1 MSFERFE
8 FTKTWLDAEAF
19 PAYEPD
25 EGKVRADLQRLH
37 DEAKDAINRL
47 IDALN
52 DISAAAA
59 LPIAPVEGLDAETVQ
74 EAIEEVFSAVSDA
87 AAAKIVDGSVTKG
100 KLSAA
105 LLKRIYG
112 GRVWMSMNEPT
123 ALDDPDHDF
132 PVGQLWLRP
141 AMEVVDISDGAWTVS
156 GGTLAQE
163 EDGTAFISD
172 STEDYLKAVQTLE
185 NVGMSGDHVMIRL
198 DCAASD
204 EVQELCLYINGVETE
219 IEEAGIYE
227 TALDAHGSLD
237 LVLLGHL
244 DRAMEG
250 AWVRAAGMGMVDVDA
265 LQRQYPDCESC
276 EDWEKELRRL
286 DGKIPMALWIQTAAG
301 RWEQVAFDAV
311 PVSHGGTGLTHVKA
325 GALLYGTGA
334 DRLAAL
340 PPVEKGILQYSGGKP
355 CLVEP
360 GKLAESCGYLR
371 VQSGSYT
378 GTGGNADRTVEL
390 PVTPLMLLLW
400 PRDGSADTA
409 CLADGGRDS
418 DTYTF
423 YDGVIV
429 SYEAWVRLQGNSLRF
444 SNERYG
450 NKAGQ
455 MLSQHMNAE
464 GVEYQWLAVY

>member
-25 EGKVRADLQRLH
+25 EGKVRADLQSLH
-37 DEAKDAINRL
+37 DEAKAGINRL

-52 DISAAAA
+52 DVSAAAQ
-59 LPIAPVEGLDAETVQ
+59 LPFAPVEGLDAETVQ
-74 EAIEEVFSAVSDA
+74 EAIEAVFGAVTDA

-105 LLKRIYG
+105 LLQRVYG

-123 ALDDPDHDF
+123 PQDDPDHDF

-141 AMEVVDISDGAWTVS
+141 AMEAVDISDGAWTVE
-156 GGTLAQE
+156 GGTLTQE
-163 EDGTAFISD
+163 EGGTAFISD
-172 STEDYLKAVQTLE
+172 GTEDYLKAVQTLE
-185 NVGMSGDHVMIRL
+185 NVGMPGDHVLLRL

-204 EVQELCLYINGVETE
+204 GAQEPCLYINGVETE

-227 TALDAHGSLD
+227 ASLDAHGSLD

-244 DRAMEG
+244 DRAVEG
-250 AWVRAAGMGMVDVDA
+250 AKLRAADMALVDVDA

-276 EDWEKELRRL
+276 EDWERELRRL
-286 DGKIPMALWIQTAAG
+286 DGEIPMALWIQTAAG
-301 RWEQVAFDAV
+301 RWEQVAYDTV
-311 PVSHGGTGLTHVKA
+311 PVSRGGTGLTHVEE

-340 PPVEKGILQYSGGKP
+340 PPMEKGILQWNSGKP
-355 CLVEP
+355 SLVEP

-371 VQSGSYT
+371 VQSGSYM
-378 GTGGNADRTVEL
+378 GTGGNADRTVAL
-390 PVTPLMLLLW
+390 PLTPLMLLVW
-400 PRDGSADTA
+400 PKDGSYDTA
-409 CLADGGRDS
+409 CLANGGKDS

-429 SYEAWVRLQGNSLRF
+429 SYEAWVRLQGNSLHF

-455 MLSQHMNAE
+455 MQSRHMNAE
-464 GVEYQWLAVY
+464 GIEYQWLAVY